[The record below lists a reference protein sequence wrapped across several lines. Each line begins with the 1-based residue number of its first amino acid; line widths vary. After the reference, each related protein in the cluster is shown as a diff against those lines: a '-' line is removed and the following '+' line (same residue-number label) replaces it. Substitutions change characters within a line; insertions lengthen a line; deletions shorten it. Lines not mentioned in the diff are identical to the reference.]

1 MRTRSI
7 ALLLSGALFLAA
19 ACTADSDG
27 RTAGTSKSPA
37 PIEIPPPGGT
47 FTIPSR
53 AASIPPIH
61 VKVVAQGDGL
71 AARDGDTVAVHYTG
85 TLADGSQF
93 DTSRGNVP
101 FEFALGQGH
110 VIRGW
115 DIVVGRMR
123 VGDHWIAEIPPQ
135 LAYDAAGYPPV
146 IPPNATLTFDMEL
159 VRVR

>member
-1 MRTRSI
+1 MRTRST
-7 ALLLSGALFLAA
+7 ALLLAGVLVLTA

-27 RTAGTSKSPA
+27 RVPGTSKSPA
-37 PIEIPPPGGT
+37 PIEIPPPGGA
-47 FTIPSR
+47 FAIPSR
-53 AASIPPIH
+53 AASIPPIQ
-61 VKVVAQGDGL
+61 VKVVARGDGL

-93 DTSRGNVP
+93 DSSRGSVP
-101 FEFALGQGH
+101 FEFALGQGN

-115 DIVVGRMR
+115 DMVVARMR
-123 VGDHWIAEIPPQ
+123 VGDRWIAEIPPQ